1 MQLAFDLLSELRL
14 SYPMEFRSSPY
25 VVQNYINLASV
36 AKHSEEPSERLAVL
50 EDVAQFAEGCINS
63 GEYEHLLAPMAYCTA
78 KLFHLLL
85 DTEKA
90 KRYYAMAAENAGEG
104 EFGSNIK
111 NWSLMA
117 VGRIEKGDFANI
129 VSLAYGAEFAEQM
142 KAIKRA
148 TAGLSDQELTGL
160 GSSQQVSDNRV
171 AVEGTEEPD
180 ALGDQFGAESI
191 SVAPDNKAQ
200 AIHHGEGNPYLLSA
214 VLVLVLVMVCGF
226 GIYRKYIRKA

>member
-1 MQLAFDLLSELRL
+1 
-14 SYPMEFRSSPY
+14 
-25 VVQNYINLASV
+25 
-36 AKHSEEPSERLAVL
+36 
-50 EDVAQFAEGCINS
+50 
-63 GEYEHLLAPMAYCTA
+63 
-78 KLFHLLL
+78 
-85 DTEKA
+85 
-90 KRYYAMAAENAGEG
+90 
-104 EFGSNIK
+104 
-111 NWSLMA
+111 
-117 VGRIEKGDFANI
+117 
-129 VSLAYGAEFAEQM
+129 M